1 MAWGSDRPLPPAL
14 PPLTTHGLRKVLDSA
29 PRACQE
35 EPEHFTAQDGETPRA
50 HAKRVGAAR
59 VICADCP
66 VQLACLSYAL
76 QTRAT
81 SGVWAGLDAD
91 AGELGYLLTTALGV
105 GTRVPRASTATAV
118 ARLRDRH
125 PAMPAAEIA
134 AHLGITART
143 VQRHLAEQ
151 ADAPE
156 VAA

>member
-1 MAWGSDRPLPPAL
+1 MIGPLL
-14 PPLTTHGLRKVLDSA
+14 PQTAHGLRRVLDSA

-35 EPEHFTAQDGETPRA
+35 EPELFTATDGEAPRA
-50 HAKRVGAAR
+50 RGTRVGAAR

-66 VQLACLSYAL
+66 VQLACLGYAL

-91 AGELGYLLTTALGV
+91 AGELRYLLTTALGV
-105 GTRVPRASTATAV
+105 AARVPRASTTTAV
-118 ARLRDRH
+118 ARLRARH